1 MKCKCG
7 HKLKTVFDDCGWN
20 YYCTKCEKKYNKGM
34 REIIE
39 EDLKMCKDKELEVV
53 TYEALEVA
61 RKTFDEYV
69 ESYGFDPAYWD
80 IKFTAWL
87 VSQDLKERLTRIEIE
102 HEVKEDKD
110 GT

>member
-1 MKCKCG
+1 M
-7 HKLKTVFDDCGWN
+7 
-20 YYCTKCEKKYNKGM
+20 TKDKEL
-34 REIIE
+34 EIE
-39 EDLKMCKDKELEVV
+39 DKELEVV

-61 RKTFDEYV
+61 RKTFEEYL

-102 HEVKEDKD
+102 HEVKD
-110 GT
+110 GCEHEVKENKNETP